1 MTIDEYMKENA
12 DNLNMEVLCEKFN
25 VSIPTV
31 YRHLKMNGLKIK
43 KMKNLDR
50 NNEMIN
56 MRNEGLTY
64 QEIANK
70 FGISRQR
77 VEQIFHDYS

>member
-31 YRHLKMNGLKIK
+31 YRHLRMNGVKIK
-43 KMKNLDR
+43 KIKNLDR

-56 MRNEGLTY
+56 MRNEGKTF

-77 VEQIFHDYS
+77 AEQIVHDYS